1 MIQNGN
7 GHTGARDFALELAR
21 QAATKPQMETERAP
35 ADPAP
40 SSLLCAMGLHRWSKW
55 RVEREATALGGLR
68 VVLVRGC
75 TRCQRPDSEVYE

>member
-7 GHTGARDFALELAR
+7 GHTPARDFALDLAR
-21 QAATKPQMETERAP
+21 QMKPQTETAP
-35 ADPAP
+35 AAAEPAP

-55 RVEREATALGGLR
+55 RVEREATALGGIR